1 MNWNTKA
8 MKLIQIEQQNEKR
21 ILKSEGSSRDFWE
34 NIKQINIC
42 IVWNT
47 EEEEKEKEPEELF
60 EEMVA

>member
-34 NIKQINIC
+34 NIKQIHIC

-47 EEEEKEKEPEELF
+47 EGEEKEKEPEELF

>member
-1 MNWNTKA
+1 
-8 MKLIQIEQQNEKR
+8 MKLIQLEQQNEKR